1 MMDSDSRP
9 SVSTSTLN
17 LFGPDSLFASSSSR
31 RALLPILPSD
41 HDNSAICAT
50 RLQHEFNNGPCAL
63 RTMHGA
69 R

>member
-17 LFGPDSLFASSSSR
+17 LFGPDSFASSSSR

-41 HDNSAICAT
+41 HDNSVICAM

-63 RTMHGA
+63 RTMRGA